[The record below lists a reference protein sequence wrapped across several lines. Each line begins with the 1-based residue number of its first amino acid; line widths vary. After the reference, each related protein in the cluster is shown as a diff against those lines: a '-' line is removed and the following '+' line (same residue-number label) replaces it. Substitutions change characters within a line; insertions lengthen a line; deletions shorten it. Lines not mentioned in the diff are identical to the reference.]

1 MATVEKNL
9 SHYDKDSIPNASEMR
24 FGIVVSEWNP
34 KITEGLL
41 EGAIA
46 ALKDNGATEES
57 IIVRHTPGSFE
68 LALGAQHLLE
78 HTNVDGVIT
87 LGSVIQ
93 GETKHFDFVCHG
105 VTQGVMDVS
114 LKYNKPVIF
123 GVLTDNTMQQAIDR
137 SGGKHGNK
145 GTECAIA
152 CIKMIELKKDLSAPK
167 KKVGF

>member
-1 MATVEKNL
+1 MATTGKNL
-9 SHYDKDSIPNASEMR
+9 SHYDKDQIPDASSMK
-24 FGIVVSEWNP
+24 FGIVVSEWNDN
-34 KITEGLL
+34 ITNGLL
-41 EGAIA
+41 EGAIS
-46 ALKDNGATEES
+46 ALKDNGAKDENIT
-57 IIVRHTPGSFE
+57 VKYTPGSFE
-68 LALGAQHLLE
+68 LALASQYLLE
-78 HTNVDGVIT
+78 HTDVDGVVA

-145 GTECAIA
+145 GIECAIA
-152 CIKMIELKKDLSAPK
+152 CIKMIGLKRDISAPPHK
-167 KKVGF
+167 MGF

>member
-1 MATVEKNL
+1 MATAEKNL
-9 SHYDKDSIPNASEMR
+9 SQYDKDSIPNASNMR
-24 FGIVVSEWNP
+24 FGIVVSEWND
-34 KITEGLL
+34 KITNGLL

-46 ALKDNGATEES
+46 ALKENGVKEEN
-57 IIVRHTPGSFE
+57 IIVKYMPGSFE
-68 LALGAQHLLE
+68 LALGAQYLLE
-78 HTNVDGVIT
+78 HLKIDGVIA

-105 VTQGVMDVS
+105 VTQCVMDVS

-145 GTECAIA
+145 GVECAVA
-152 CIKMIELKKDLSAPK
+152 CIKMIDTKEEITKPK
-167 KKVGF
+167 QKVGF

>member
-9 SHYDKDSIPNASEMR
+9 SHYDKDSIPNASSMR
-24 FGIVVSEWNP
+24 FGIVVSEWNE
-34 KITEGLL
+34 KITNGLL
-41 EGAIA
+41 EGALS
-46 ALKDNGATEES
+46 ALKENGAKDEN
-57 IIVRHTPGSFE
+57 IIVRHLPGSFE
-68 LALGAQHLLE
+68 LALGAQYLLE
-78 HTNVDGVIT
+78 HLQIDGVIA

-93 GETKHFDFVCHG
+93 GETKHFDFVCYG

-123 GVLTDNTMQQAIDR
+123 GILTDNTMQQAIDR

-145 GTECAIA
+145 GIECAIA
-152 CIKMIELKKDLSAPK
+152 CIKMIAVKNDISAPK